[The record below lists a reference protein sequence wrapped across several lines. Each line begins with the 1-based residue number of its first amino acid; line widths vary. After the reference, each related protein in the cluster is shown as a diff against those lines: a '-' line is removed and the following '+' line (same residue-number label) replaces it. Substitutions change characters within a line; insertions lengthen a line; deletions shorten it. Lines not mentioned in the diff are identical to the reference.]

1 MQYTLLTS
9 RANPAVAMRCPS
21 GKKPAKSTPKV
32 GRTGGGERR
41 RKSEC
46 GSAERFV
53 VSPEE
58 VGSLCVISKVS
69 SEAQRRLARS
79 SDTRRSANAAEAA
92 RKQARVSEASV
103 RLSGKQQSFSCCPVS
118 SACACASA
126 ACVRARSSD
135 NVQPTRH
142 TVGTVVCEEHTT
154 GAFKGGRG
162 KEVGGGGG
170 GVVLLRSVGLLTF
183 PTLPM
188 WCRVW
193 CVLGTGGQNI
203 FLPALEDCGYPDRL
217 PSAER
222 TVQEGGEKAEPKNN
236 GTQASPQRILA
247 AVKLLRSKDAWGRC
261 STHRLAWQGVILGSW
276 PR

>member
-1 MQYTLLTS
+1 MKGSSRETRRVGYQTLPQLAPPCAPHLS
-9 RANPAVAMRCPS
+9 PPWLDDCGRGGMRAHRRGFTEHTACALRTLQDYNTPT

-79 SDTRRSANAAEAA
+79 SDTRRGQ
-92 RKQARVSEASV
+92 RTLQRQARVSEASV

-118 SACACASA
+118 SSCACASA
-126 ACVRARSSD
+126 ACVRTRSSD

-142 TVGTVVCEEHTT
+142 
-154 GAFKGGRG
+154 
-162 KEVGGGGG
+162 G
-170 GVVLLRSVGLLTF
+170 GV
-183 PTLPM
+183 
-188 WCRVW
+188 
-193 CVLGTGGQNI
+193 
-203 FLPALEDCGYPDRL
+203 
-217 PSAER
+217 
-222 TVQEGGEKAEPKNN
+222 
-236 GTQASPQRILA
+236 
-247 AVKLLRSKDAWGRC
+247 
-261 STHRLAWQGVILGSW
+261 
-276 PR
+276 

>member
-1 MQYTLLTS
+1 MSLLCSGKSNEGATS

-118 SACACASA
+118 SSCACASA
-126 ACVRARSSD
+126 ACVRTRSSD

-142 TVGTVVCEEHTT
+142 TVGTAVCEEHTT
-154 GAFKGGRG
+154 GAREVLHTALWRGGGERRKVLDGTSCETWARVERG
-162 KEVGGGGG
+162 KWV
-170 GVVLLRSVGLLTF
+170 
-183 PTLPM
+183 
-188 WCRVW
+188 RV
-193 CVLGTGGQNI
+193 
-203 FLPALEDCGYPDRL
+203 
-217 PSAER
+217 
-222 TVQEGGEKAEPKNN
+222 
-236 GTQASPQRILA
+236 
-247 AVKLLRSKDAWGRC
+247 
-261 STHRLAWQGVILGSW
+261 
-276 PR
+276 